1 MKSLRIL
8 GVLAGLLI
16 AACGGSKIQQD
27 LFPYNQAWELAYLG
41 SSRPEPDALFPDR
54 KPYLIFEADS
64 KMAMGNSGCNGYAAP
79 IEVSGA
85 SLSFGT
91 PGPSTLM
98 YCGEGEGLFRE
109 MLQQADL
116 WELTAEGKLQLL
128 HGEVLLMEFRKI
140 PNPE

>member
-1 MKSLRIL
+1 MKSPLIL
-8 GVLAGLLI
+8 AVLVSLLI

-27 LFPYNQAWELAYLG
+27 LFPYNQAWELEYLD
-41 SSRPEPDALFPDR
+41 SSDLGLEALFPDR
-54 KPYLIFEADS
+54 NPYLIFKSGSGQVE
-64 KMAMGNSGCNGYAAP
+64 GNSGCNGYAAP

-109 MLQQADL
+109 LLQQADL
-116 WELTAEGKLQLL
+116 WELTADGKLQLL
-128 HGEVLLMEFRKI
+128 HGEILLMEFRKI